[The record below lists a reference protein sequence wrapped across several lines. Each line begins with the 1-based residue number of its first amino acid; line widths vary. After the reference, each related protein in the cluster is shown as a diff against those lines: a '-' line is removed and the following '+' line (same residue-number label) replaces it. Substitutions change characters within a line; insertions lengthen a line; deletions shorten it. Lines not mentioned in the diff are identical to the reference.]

1 MELKSNLVI
10 PSNFSPSQWISYFHT
25 NSNVFSETTSFMP
38 KYNDNLFTNTS
49 TIGKLNFEDATHCG
63 IYLIQVKKP
72 LTDRTA
78 RKKQFD
84 KAIEILKNEYLQAG
98 LFVFYDANNSFRFSL
113 IYPIYKGTKRSY
125 SNYRR
130 HSFYVSENLPNKTY
144 QLQLSK
150 YKMDSLAELKEMFS
164 VERVSDLFY
173 QEFKN
178 EYDEL
183 KKGIKHLYNQE
194 VSEQQSGDFGLLFI
208 IRIIFLG
215 FVQKKGWLGNNNFI
229 QDYLKSYNPE
239 LHKNGIYQDLLC
251 PLFFQALNLAP
262 SKKNKFGFPHISEPY
277 KTYLVNMP
285 YLNGGLF
292 RKHQDYDLDALYI
305 TNEAIIKFIEF
316 LFSYNFTLEE
326 NTLYDEELELNPEFL
341 GIIFEKLINK
351 EYGAIYTPR
360 LEVDFMCRI
369 SLVKYLQRNC
379 LPSLKLDN
387 LYKLFFPEYGDE
399 GDQTPGEFT
408 PEEAKDILDK
418 LEQITIC
425 DPAIGS
431 GAFAVGM
438 LNILDE
444 IECLLYDK
452 FLHQETP
459 NTPFERKK
467 RIIFQSLYGVEV
479 KQWAVWITQL
489 RLWITLLIEAEDD
502 LKNS

>member
-1 MELKSNLVI
+1 
-10 PSNFSPSQWISYFHT
+10 
-25 NSNVFSETTSFMP
+25 MP
-38 KYNDNLFTNTS
+38 KYEDDFFNNTT
-49 TIGKLNFEDATHCG
+49 TIGKLIFEDATQCG
-63 IYLIQVKKP
+63 IYLIHVKRP

-78 RKKQFD
+78 RKKQFN
-84 KAIEILKNEYLQAG
+84 KAVEILKNEYVQAG
-98 LFVFYDANNSFRFSL
+98 LFVFYDDNHSFRFSL
-113 IYPIYKGTKRSY
+113 IYPIYKGTQRIY

-144 QLQLSK
+144 QLQLSA

-215 FVQKKGWLGNNNFI
+215 FVQKKGWLGDSNFI

-239 LHKNGIYQDLLC
+239 IHKNGIYNELLC

-262 SKKNKFGFPHISEPY
+262 SQKNKYSFPSIPEPY

-360 LEVDFMCRI
+360 L
-369 SLVKYLQRNC
+369 
-379 LPSLKLDN
+379 
-387 LYKLFFPEYGDE
+387 
-399 GDQTPGEFT
+399 
-408 PEEAKDILDK
+408 
-418 LEQITIC
+418 
-425 DPAIGS
+425 
-431 GAFAVGM
+431 
-438 LNILDE
+438 
-444 IECLLYDK
+444 
-452 FLHQETP
+452 
-459 NTPFERKK
+459 
-467 RIIFQSLYGVEV
+467 
-479 KQWAVWITQL
+479 
-489 RLWITLLIEAEDD
+489 
-502 LKNS
+502 

>member
-10 PSNFSPSQWISYFHT
+10 PSNFSHSKWITYFHT
-25 NSNVFSETTSFMP
+25 NSNIFSEKTEVMP
-38 KYNDNLFTNTS
+38 KYEDDFFNNTT
-49 TIGKLNFEDATHCG
+49 TIGKLIFEDATQCG
-63 IYLIQVKKP
+63 IYLIHVKRP

-78 RKKQFD
+78 RKKQFN
-84 KAIEILKNEYLQAG
+84 KAVEILKNEYVQAG
-98 LFVFYDANNSFRFSL
+98 LFVFYDDNHSFRFSL
-113 IYPIYKGTKRSY
+113 IYPIYKGTQRIY

-144 QLQLSK
+144 QLQLRA

-173 QEFKN
+173 KEFKN
-178 EYDEL
+178 EYEEL
-183 KKGIKHLYNQE
+183 QKGIKHLYNQK
-194 VSEQQSGDFGLLFI
+194 VNEQQSGDFGLLFI

-215 FVQKKGWLGNNNFI
+215 FVQKKGWLGDSNFI

-239 LHKNGIYQDLLC
+239 IHKNGIYNELLC

-262 SKKNKFGFPHISEPY
+262 SQKNKYSFPSIPEPY

-292 RKHQDYDLDALYI
+292 RKHQEYDLDALYI
-305 TNEAIIKFIEF
+305 TNEAIIEFIDF

-379 LPSLKLDN
+379 LSHIKLEE

-399 GDQTPGEFT
+399 SDQTTGEFT
-408 PEEAKDILDK
+408 PEEAKDILDQ

-438 LNILDE
+438 LNVIDE
-444 IECLLYDK
+444 IECLLYQNY
-452 FLHQETP
+452 LTSEQHS
-459 NTPFERKK
+459 NPFETQKTHY
-467 RIIFQSLYGVEV
+467 FSVPLWSGSETMGSLDYTIKIV
-479 KQWAVWITQL
+479 
-489 RLWITLLIEAEDD
+489 DNPSD
-502 LKNS
+502 